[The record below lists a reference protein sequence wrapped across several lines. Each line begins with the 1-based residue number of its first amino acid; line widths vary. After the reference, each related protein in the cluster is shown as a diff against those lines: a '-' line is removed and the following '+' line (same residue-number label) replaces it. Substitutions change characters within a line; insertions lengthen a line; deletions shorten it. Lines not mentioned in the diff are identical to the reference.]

1 MPNLP
6 RVLPPERPVEL
17 VYKGIKEAIEEH
29 RATAGDWINDL
40 MQKTV
45 PIRRATMTDRIL
57 VIGGDPSL
65 RNELVSVFSEAGFTV
80 DNVSDYPEALSK
92 LDESKP
98 DIVIMDEAL
107 PSKDSME
114 ACSELYFSFGI
125 PVVLL
130 GEDASDEVWERVME
144 VGADLYQLKPFGYL
158 PLVARVKAILRRYK
172 LCTSR
177 SGDGR

>member
-1 MPNLP
+1 
-6 RVLPPERPVEL
+6 
-17 VYKGIKEAIEEH
+17 
-29 RATAGDWINDL
+29 
-40 MQKTV
+40 
-45 PIRRATMTDRIL
+45 MTDRIL

-114 ACSELYFSFGI
+114 ACYELYFSFGI

-130 GEDASDEVWERVME
+130 GEDASE
-144 VGADLYQLKPFGYL
+144 
-158 PLVARVKAILRRYK
+158 
-172 LCTSR
+172 
-177 SGDGR
+177 